1 MRKRVKR
8 RRKMNDSE
16 ALEEAQCRDGGVEIQ
31 AGGKP
36 GAQSEPQCLDGIHSA
51 HHSKARWR
59 KRTVTSAQ
67 PGETFRLTISSGPE
81 KLFTGRSSMF
91 GLSHLFYPW
100 GFIVQA
106 VAIVHFVRRRP
117 ENYWFFI
124 IFFGGF
130 LGAGVY
136 IVAEVLP
143 DLGLLRGVFQ
153 GFGRKSR
160 IQAVETQILDNPSAA
175 NYEELGEL
183 YKDQKEFA
191 KAREAFTNAIAARSD
206 SVYTFYYRAQAS
218 LGLEDFTATIPDL
231 ERVVASDR
239 KFDYY
244 RAAGLLA
251 DAYAKTGQLERAE
264 QLYVDVAQFSTTTE
278 TLYNYAYFLKL
289 AGRREEARE
298 WAQKLLA
305 KKRTLPRYMQRY
317 ERPWFRKGKALL
329 KELETAKVP
338 AEVSPGT
345 QT

>member
-1 MRKRVKR
+1 
-8 RRKMNDSE
+8 
-16 ALEEAQCRDGGVEIQ
+16 
-31 AGGKP
+31 
-36 GAQSEPQCLDGIHSA
+36 
-51 HHSKARWR
+51 
-59 KRTVTSAQ
+59 
-67 PGETFRLTISSGPE
+67 
-81 KLFTGRSSMF
+81 MF
-91 GLSHLFYPW
+91 ALSHLFYPW
-100 GFIVQA
+100 GFILQIL
-106 VAIVHFVRRRP
+106 AIVHFVKRRP
-117 ENYWFFI
+117 EGYWFFV

-136 IVAEVLP
+136 IVVEMLP
-143 DLGLLRGVFQ
+143 DLGLLRRVFQ

-160 IQAVETQILDNPSAA
+160 IQTVETQLLDNPSAA

-183 YKDQKEFA
+183 YKDQGEFA

-218 LGLEDFTATIPDL
+218 LGMGDFAEAIPDL

-251 DAYAKTGQLERAE
+251 DAYAHTGQLDRASA
-264 QLYVDVAQFSTTTE
+264 LYADVAQYSTTTE

-289 AGRREEARE
+289 AGRRDEARE

-317 ERPWFRKGKALL
+317 ERPWFRKGQALL
-329 KELETAKVP
+329 KELAS
-338 AEVSPGT
+338 A
-345 QT
+345 